1 LSYRPATFQFP
12 VAKEFFNPE
21 PTSKAFRPALP
32 IELSTRAKT
41 FLIRIVCCRKV
52 VGQAL
57 RLPIALQKSSHH
69 SRFQCFI
76 VHMNRLLILHVLCAL
91 IAAMAHAATNFDVA
105 AKATNELAVDLHR
118 QLATG
123 DENLCLSPYSIES
136 ALAMTYAGADG
147 ETRTEMARVLH
158 FPTND
163 GGVFA
168 SFFTLQRSLHEM
180 SAKTT
185 ELVKQSKK
193 FGGPSEPITLH
204 IANRL
209 FAQKRY
215 QFREAFL
222 SLVKQNFGGAFE
234 PVDFI
239 ADPATA
245 TQGINKW
252 VADRTHER
260 IRDLIPPKALDKTTR
275 LVLAN
280 ALYLKAPWASE
291 FSQNATQPE
300 PFFVHGGAPV
310 DVPMMRKR
318 DEHFGYTRSE
328 GFTVV
333 SLPYAGNDLQFL
345 VLLSDEVNG
354 LRALESK
361 LSADMLASCAK
372 LQKRDVDLHLPKF
385 KLEPPT
391 MTLADKFEALGM
403 KTAFDKPQ
411 GSANFD
417 KMAPRKPNDYL
428 YISEIFHKTFIA
440 VDEKGTEAAAATAVA
455 MMAGT
460 ALRSPPPPPIEVKV
474 DRPFVYAI
482 QHVPSGVCLFLGRV
496 TDPR

>member
-1 LSYRPATFQFP
+1 M
-12 VAKEFFNPE
+12 K
-21 PTSKAFRPALP
+21 
-32 IELSTRAKT
+32 
-41 FLIRIVCCRKV
+41 
-52 VGQAL
+52 
-57 RLPIALQKSSHH
+57 
-69 SRFQCFI
+69 
-76 VHMNRLLILHVLCAL
+76 RLLILHVFGAL
-91 IAAMAHAATNFDVA
+91 SATMMQGATNFDVA
-105 AKATNELAVDLHR
+105 AKATNELGVALHR

-123 DENLCLSPYSIES
+123 DENLCISPYSIES
-136 ALAMTYAGADG
+136 ALAMTFAGADG

-158 FPTND
+158 LTND
-163 GGVFA
+163 GTVPA
-168 SFFTLQRSLHEM
+168 SFTALQHSLEEM
-180 SAKTT
+180 SLKTA

-193 FGGPSEPITLH
+193 FGGPSEPITLN

-209 FAQKRY
+209 FAQKGY
-215 QFREAFL
+215 AFRDAYL

-234 PVDFI
+234 PLDFI
-239 ADPATA
+239 ANPAVA
-245 TQGINKW
+245 TQRINKW
-252 VADRTHER
+252 VADQTHDR
-260 IRDLIPPKALDKTTR
+260 IRDLIPGRALDKTTR

-291 FSQNATQPE
+291 FSENATQRE
-300 PFFVHGGAPV
+300 PFFVHGGAPL
-310 DVPMMRKR
+310 DVQMMQKR
-318 DEHFGYTRSE
+318 SDHFGYARRE

-345 VLLSDEVNG
+345 VLFPDDVNG
-354 LRALESK
+354 LHPLESK
-361 LSADMLASCAK
+361 LTGELLAQCAK
-372 LQKRDVDLHLPKF
+372 LQTRDIDLHLPKF

-391 MTLADKFEALGM
+391 MALAEKFEALGM

-417 KMAPRKPNDYL
+417 KIAPRKPNDYL
-428 YISEIFHKTFIA
+428 YISQIFHKTFIA

>member
-1 LSYRPATFQFP
+1 MIL
-12 VAKEFFNPE
+12 
-21 PTSKAFRPALP
+21 L
-32 IELSTRAKT
+32 
-41 FLIRIVCCRKV
+41 V
-52 VGQAL
+52 VGAL
-57 RLPIALQKSSHH
+57 TAAIAQG
-69 SRFQCFI
+69 
-76 VHMNRLLILHVLCAL
+76 
-91 IAAMAHAATNFDVA
+91 ATNFDLA
-105 AKATNELAVDLHR
+105 AKATNELAVDLNR

-123 DENLCLSPYSIES
+123 DGNLCLSPYSIQS

-163 GGVFA
+163 GGVPA
-168 SFFTLQRSLHEM
+168 SFFALQRSLQEM
-180 SAKTT
+180 SAKTA

-209 FAQKRY
+209 FAQNGYK
-215 QFREAFL
+215 FREAFL

-239 ADPATA
+239 ADPAAA
-245 TQGINKW
+245 TQRINKW
-252 VADRTHER
+252 VADQTRDR
-260 IRDLIPPKALDKTTR
+260 IRDLIPGGALDKTTR

-310 DVPMMRKR
+310 DVPMMRKT
-318 DEHFGYTRSE
+318 DKHFGYARHE

-333 SLPYAGNDLQFL
+333 SLPYAGDDLQFV
-345 VLLSDEVNG
+345 VLLPDEIDG
-354 LRALESK
+354 LRKLESK
-361 LSADMLASCAK
+361 LTADVLAGCAK
-372 LQKRDVDLHLPKF
+372 LEKRDVDLHLPKS

-391 MTLADKFEALGM
+391 ITLAEKFEALGM

-417 KMAPRKPNDYL
+417 KIAPRTPKDYL
-428 YISEIFHKTFIA
+428 YISQIFHKTFIA

-460 ALRSPPPPPIEVKV
+460 AFRSPPPPPIEVKI
-474 DRPFVYAI
+474 DRPFIYAI

>member
-1 LSYRPATFQFP
+1 ML
-12 VAKEFFNPE
+12 
-21 PTSKAFRPALP
+21 
-32 IELSTRAKT
+32 
-41 FLIRIVCCRKV
+41 V
-52 VGQAL
+52 VGAL
-57 RLPIALQKSSHH
+57 TAAIAQG
-69 SRFQCFI
+69 
-76 VHMNRLLILHVLCAL
+76 
-91 IAAMAHAATNFDVA
+91 ATNFDLA
-105 AKATNELAVDLHR
+105 AKATNELAVDLNR

-123 DENLCLSPYSIES
+123 DGNLCLSPYSIQS

-163 GGVFA
+163 GGVPA
-168 SFFTLQRSLHEM
+168 SFFALQRSLQEM
-180 SAKTT
+180 SAKTA

-209 FAQKRY
+209 FAQNGYK
-215 QFREAFL
+215 FREAFL

-239 ADPATA
+239 ADPAAA
-245 TQGINKW
+245 TQRINKW
-252 VADRTHER
+252 VADQTRDR
-260 IRDLIPPKALDKTTR
+260 IRDLIPGGALDKTTR

-310 DVPMMRKR
+310 DVPMMRKT
-318 DEHFGYTRSE
+318 DKHFGYARHE

-333 SLPYAGNDLQFL
+333 SLPYAGDDLQFV
-345 VLLSDEVNG
+345 VLLPDEIDG
-354 LRALESK
+354 LRKLESK
-361 LSADMLASCAK
+361 LTADVLAGCAK
-372 LQKRDVDLHLPKF
+372 LEKRDVDLHLPKF
-385 KLEPPT
+385 KFEPPT
-391 MTLADKFEALGM
+391 ITLAEKFEALGM

-417 KMAPRKPNDYL
+417 KIAPRTPKDYL
-428 YISEIFHKTFIA
+428 YISQIFHKTFIA

-460 ALRSPPPPPIEVKV
+460 AFRSPPPPPIEVKI
-474 DRPFVYAI
+474 DRPFIYAI